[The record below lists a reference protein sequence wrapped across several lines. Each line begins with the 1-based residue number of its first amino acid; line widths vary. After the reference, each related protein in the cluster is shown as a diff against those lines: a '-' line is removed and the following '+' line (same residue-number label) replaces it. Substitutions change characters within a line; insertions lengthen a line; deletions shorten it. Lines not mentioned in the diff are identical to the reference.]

1 LTSKYYLTSVTMTEP
16 IFPNFS
22 VKRDGTFNNVAVRQS
37 LTMNGA
43 VVSCPTA
50 NFLSGRVFNGQTYDN
65 VTVSNV
71 LSICGVNVTSSGTDV
86 QWDAYRQAAARIA
99 SAQYQQGQATDV
111 GPNGQWPRN
120 TDETDIPSFIAM
132 FSKTLN
138 HDGMGRVVASDYET
152 LRDGIEERDI
162 AKISSVPNP
171 GTLKLVQPL
180 AAFILN
186 LIGPS
191 PSATS
196 LPAAPSMSSAEA
208 AGEMVE
214 VYCQAL
220 ARDIP
225 FPDFESSGTITTM
238 LGYMNALSDFKGPKP
253 VTAANIFRGL
263 SPGDLIGPYL
273 SQFFFLDTVLWP
285 NTVSAKSLF
294 PTRTA
299 ANDRMISSA
308 TYLSVENG
316 TVTEA
321 GLTLAGAATYPS
333 TGRDLSYL
341 VWNDSPGQFYEFAA
355 RKAMTAGASLSP
367 LNPYLNSPL
376 DTNQDSFV
384 TWSFTDFNTCLHEAA
399 QIALSVAW
407 YGKWA
412 VNRRLRPEAFGN
424 EVEQWRLS
432 GMTSNPAN
440 INSDILFSG
449 ILGDVSAANGNNYLP
464 QAFPEGSPSHPSYP
478 AGHSLVSGACI
489 TIIKA
494 FYNEDFVFP
503 SPVEANPTGTALVG
517 IGDTLTLGGETN
529 KLGSN
534 VTLGRDHAGVHYRS
548 DGHNG
553 ILLGEKVAKLI
564 LQDWV
569 NKSPET
575 NSQFRFHGYMG
586 DLIEI
591 TRQTDFGI
599 NIQNTT

>member
-1 LTSKYYLTSVTMTEP
+1 MVEP
-16 IFPNFS
+16 TFPNFS
-22 VKRDGTFNNVAVRQS
+22 VKRDFNFNNLNVTQS
-37 LTMNGA
+37 LTVDGA
-43 VVSCPTA
+43 VVSCPPA
-50 NFLSGRVFNGQTYDN
+50 NFLSGRIFNDQTYN
-65 VTVSNV
+65 NATVSDI
-71 LSICGVNVTSSGTDV
+71 LTICGVDVTSAATNE
-86 QWDAYRQAAARIA
+86 QWDAYRQAAMRIE
-99 SAQYQQGQATDV
+99 SAQFEQGQAADTTWLK
-111 GPNGQWPRN
+111 NG
-120 TDETDIPSFIAM
+120 DEVSPFLAM

-138 HDGMGRVVASDYET
+138 HDAAGRVVPSEYQT

-186 LIGPS
+186 FVGPS
-191 PSATS
+191 PSAVS
-196 LPAAPSMSSAEA
+196 LPAAPKMSSAES

-225 FPDFESSGTITTM
+225 FVDFSTDGTITTM

-253 VTAANIFRGL
+253 ITTSNIFRGL
-263 SPGDLIGPYL
+263 SSGDLLGPYA

-285 NTVSAKSLF
+285 NTVLAMSDF
-294 PTRTA
+294 PTRSA
-299 ANDRMISSA
+299 VNDRMITSV

-316 TVTEA
+316 TVTE
-321 GLTLAGAATYPS
+321 GGPTLAGSATYLS
-333 TGRDLSYL
+333 TGRDLAYS

-355 RKAMTAGASLSP
+355 RKAMTAGAPLSP
-367 LNPYLNSPL
+367 LNPYLNPPL
-376 DTNQDSFV
+376 DANQESFV

-407 YGKWA
+407 FGKWS

-432 GMTSNPAN
+432 GMTLNPAS
-440 INSDILFSG
+440 INSDLLTSSILT
-449 ILGDVSAANGNNYLP
+449 DVFGANGNYYLP

-478 AGHSLVSGACI
+478 AGHAVASGACI
-489 TIIKA
+489 TIVKA
-494 FYNEDFVFP
+494 FYDEDWVFP
-503 SPVEANPTGTALVG
+503 SPVEPNAAGTALVG
-517 IGDTLTLGGETN
+517 IGDTLTLGGEIN

-534 VTLGRDHAGVHYRS
+534 VTLGRDWAGVHYRS

-553 ILLGEKVAKLI
+553 ILQGEAVAKLI
-564 LQDWV
+564 LQDWI
-569 NKSPET
+569 NKYPEVGA
-575 NSQFRFHGYMG
+575 QFVFHGYMG

-591 TRQTDFGI
+591 APQNNFAT